1 MVLSIFY
8 GVPRKCKISTGK
20 FFISCSRHKV
30 VCKPAYVGVEMMSHV
45 AYVGVEMMSHVAYVG
60 VEMMSHVQKH
70 NSVRKVAYLSV

>member
-1 MVLSIFY
+1 
-8 GVPRKCKISTGK
+8 
-20 FFISCSRHKV
+20 
-30 VCKPAYVGVEMMSHV
+30 MMSHV